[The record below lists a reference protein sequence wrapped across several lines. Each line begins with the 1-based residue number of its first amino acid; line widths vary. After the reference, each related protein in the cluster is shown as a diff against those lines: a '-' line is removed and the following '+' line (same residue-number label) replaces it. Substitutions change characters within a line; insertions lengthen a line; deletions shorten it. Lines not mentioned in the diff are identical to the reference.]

1 MKETKG
7 AKKVNNPS
15 RFGLSP
21 SPVGVKLKLMFTG
34 ECATMSYFEELLQ

>member
-1 MKETKG
+1 MKEIKS

-21 SPVGVKLKLMFTG
+21 SSVEVKLKLMFTG
-34 ECATMSYFEELLQ
+34 ECAMMPYFEELFQ